1 MSIEFIIFVFVI
13 SIFVF
18 VISIFVIVIC
28 LFIDKQHDIVMKRID
43 ELDKKLNSHITNRHL
58 K

>member
-1 MSIEFIIFVFVI
+1 MSIEFIIFVFI
-13 SIFVF
+13 
-18 VISIFVIVIC
+18 ISIFVIVIC
-28 LFIDKQHDIVMKRID
+28 IFIDKQHDIVMKRID

>member
-1 MSIEFIIFVFVI
+1 MSIEFIIFVFI
-13 SIFVF
+13 
-18 VISIFVIVIC
+18 ISIFVIVIC

-43 ELDKKLNSHITNRHL
+43 ELDKKLNSHITITNKHL